1 MESLPKILAVR
12 DANPHC
18 IRWHDSIYRDSHAK
32 LRFAQ
37 NDEKLNF
44 EFVTDERSKRR
55 GQIYLQYALQE
66 GGNEDLLL
74 VILNFE
80 LQNVSLCGFWNLLTH

>member
-1 MESLPKILAVR
+1 MTKEQRGKSKDERGKRFSRKTALP
-12 DANPHC
+12 
-18 IRWHDSIYRDSHAK
+18 
-32 LRFAQ
+32 Q

-55 GQIYLQYALQE
+55 GQIYLHYALQE